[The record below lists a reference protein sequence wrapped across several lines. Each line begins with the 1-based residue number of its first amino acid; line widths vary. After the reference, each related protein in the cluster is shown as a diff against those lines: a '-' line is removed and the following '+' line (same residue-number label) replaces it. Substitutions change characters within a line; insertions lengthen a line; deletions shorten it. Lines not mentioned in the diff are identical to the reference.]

1 MIATITEVGFADVI
15 KTVIDVGITPTLLI
29 VFVWYFFQR
38 DKNRDSITQT
48 ERENSQK
55 QIEAAGKQAKQQ
67 IETVN
72 KLAKEREDMLL
83 LNNEKR

>member
-72 KLAKEREDMLL
+72 KLAKEIEDML
-83 LNNEKR
+83 